1 MYAIIPQ
8 QIPQDKRAEVNEK
21 ILFAIN
27 SGKDLIPAE
36 SIYNCYTG
44 VGGLHN
50 LRQSDFASYHEY
62 ARAKKEFEL
71 GQFFTPHEICWEMV
85 DVLSPTSS
93 EMVLDM
99 CCGMGNFFNHLP
111 NRHNTYGFDIDG
123 KAVAVA
129 RYLYPDAHIEKCDIQ
144 QYRPEQRF
152 DIIIGNPPFNLKFD
166 FRLSQEY
173 YMDKLVGFAR
183 KKRLGDL
190 LVDAGVI
197 SQDQLVKALQVQK
210 TEKQGE
216 RLGVVLIDLG
226 FTDEKQI
233 VEALKAQLKIQS
245 IDLSTL
251 RIPEE
256 IIRLLDEAV
265 LRKYN
270 LIPFK
275 FNEKN
280 PNLLCVAMSD
290 PLDIRAMDDVSIIT
304 GCQVERFAATPSD
317 IAAAIDRYYGNAE
330 ALRVAE
336 QYTREKQ
343 EQAKARAALDPGS
356 GNDENN
362 VQQAPIVKLLGQIIE
377 QAVHKRASDIHI
389 EPMENQVRIRFRV
402 DGVLH
407 EAMRHDISLHA
418 ALIARI
424 KIVSGLD
431 ISEKRRPQDG
441 RATSIVD
448 RQEYDIR
455 VSVLPTVYGE
465 KVVMRLAQKK
475 ALTLDKR
482 DLGFPE
488 EELKKFDHILSH
500 PNGLILVTGPTGSGK
515 STTLYTAL
523 NELNVE
529 GVNIITVEDPVEA
542 NLNGVNQVQ
551 VNEKAG
557 LTFSSALRSILR
569 QDPDI
574 IMIGE
579 IRDQETAEIAV
590 KASIT
595 GHLVVSTLHT
605 NSSANTITRLADMGV
620 ENYLIADSV
629 VGVIAQRLVRRV
641 CPACGIVRE
650 ATAGEKKILGI
661 KDPARRINV
670 RTPGHK
676 ECVRCGGTG
685 YYGRIGIYEI
695 MPVTADLRQAINRG
709 ENADV
714 LEEIALTHGMKTLRM
729 SAIDYALR
737 GITTVEEVQ
746 RVAYDDEED

>member
-1 MYAIIPQ
+1 M
-8 QIPQDKRAEVNEK
+8 DN
-21 ILFAIN
+21 LM
-27 SGKDLIPAE
+27 
-36 SIYNCYTG
+36 
-44 VGGLHN
+44 GG
-50 LRQSDFASYHEY
+50 S
-62 ARAKKEFEL
+62 
-71 GQFFTPHEICWEMV
+71 
-85 DVLSPTSS
+85 
-93 EMVLDM
+93 
-99 CCGMGNFFNHLP
+99 
-111 NRHNTYGFDIDG
+111 
-123 KAVAVA
+123 
-129 RYLYPDAHIEKCDIQ
+129 
-144 QYRPEQRF
+144 
-152 DIIIGNPPFNLKFD
+152 
-166 FRLSQEY
+166 
-173 YMDKLVGFAR
+173 R

-197 SQDQLVKALQVQK
+197 TQDQLMQALQIQK
-210 TEKQGE
+210 TEKKGD

-226 FTDEKQI
+226 MTDEKQI
-233 VEALKAQLKIQS
+233 MDALKKQLKIQS
-245 IDLSTL
+245 VDLSTI

-256 IIRLLDEAV
+256 ITRLVEESV
-265 LRKYN
+265 LRKYM
-270 LIPFK
+270 LIPFQ

-280 PNLLCVAMSD
+280 PNLLKVAMSD
-290 PLDIRAMDDVSIIT
+290 PMDIRAMDDISIIT
-304 GCQVERFAATPSD
+304 GCQVERYVAATSD

-336 QYTREKQ
+336 QYTRERE
-343 EQAKARAALDPGS
+343 EQAKARAAVEPGS
-356 GNDENN
+356 GEESS
-362 VQQAPIVKLLGQIIE
+362 VQQAPIVKLLAQIIE
-377 QAVHKRASDIHI
+377 QAVHNRASDIHI

-407 EAMRHDISLHA
+407 EAMRHDIALHT

-424 KIVSGLD
+424 KNVSGLD

-455 VSVLPTVYGE
+455 VSILPTVYGE

-475 ALTLDKR
+475 ALTMDKR
-482 DLGFPE
+482 DLGFPDD
-488 EELKKFDHILSH
+488 ELEKFNRILSH

-523 NELNVE
+523 SELNVE

-557 LTFSSALRSILR
+557 LTFGSALRSILR

-641 CPACGIVRE
+641 CPACGVVRD
-650 ATAGEKKILGI
+650 ATEEEKKTLGFAGSP
-661 KDPARRINV
+661 KRIQV

-685 YYGRIGIYEI
+685 YFGRIGVYEI
-695 MPVTADLRQAINRG
+695 MPITPDLRQAINRG

-714 LEEIALTHGMKTLRM
+714 LEEIARKHGMKTLRM
-729 SAIDYALR
+729 SAVEYALR
-737 GITTVEEVQ
+737 GITTVEEVR
-746 RVAYDDEED
+746 RVAYEEDDE

>member
-1 MYAIIPQ
+1 MA
-8 QIPQDKRAEVNEK
+8 
-21 ILFAIN
+21 
-27 SGKDLIPAE
+27 
-36 SIYNCYTG
+36 
-44 VGGLHN
+44 
-50 LRQSDFASYHEY
+50 
-62 ARAKKEFEL
+62 
-71 GQFFTPHEICWEMV
+71 
-85 DVLSPTSS
+85 
-93 EMVLDM
+93 
-99 CCGMGNFFNHLP
+99 MGF
-111 NRHNTYGFDIDG
+111 G
-123 KAVAVA
+123 
-129 RYLYPDAHIEKCDIQ
+129 
-144 QYRPEQRF
+144 
-152 DIIIGNPPFNLKFD
+152 
-166 FRLSQEY
+166 
-173 YMDKLVGFAR
+173 R

-197 SQDQLVKALQVQK
+197 TQDQLAEALRIQK
-210 TEKQGE
+210 TEKTGD
-216 RLGVVLIDLG
+216 RLGEVLIDLN
-226 FTDEKQI
+226 FTNEKQI
-233 VEALKAQLKIQS
+233 MKALREQLKIES
-245 IDLSTL
+245 IDLSTI
-251 RIPEE
+251 RIPEDVTK
-256 IIRLLDEAV
+256 LLEESV
-265 LRKYN
+265 LRKYS
-270 LIPFK
+270 LVPFA

-280 PNLLCVAMSD
+280 PNLLKVAMSD
-290 PLDIRAMDDVSIIT
+290 PLDIRAMDDISIIT
-304 GCQVERFAATPSD
+304 GLQIDRYVATPSD
-317 IAAAIDRYYGNAE
+317 IAATIDRYYGNAE

-336 QYTREKQ
+336 QYTREREEQ
-343 EQAKARAALDPGS
+343 EKAKAAEAAEES
-356 GNDENN
+356 N
-362 VQQAPIVKLLGQIIE
+362 VQDAPIVKLLGQIID

-407 EAMRHDISLHA
+407 EAMRHDISLHP

-455 VSVLPTVYGE
+455 VSILPTVYGE

-475 ALTLDKR
+475 ALTMDKR
-482 DLGFPE
+482 DLGFPDE
-488 EELKKFDHILSH
+488 ALAKFDHILSH

-523 NELNVE
+523 SELNVE

-542 NLNGVNQVQ
+542 NLNGINQVQ

-641 CPACGIVRE
+641 CPACSVVKE
-650 ATAGEKKILGI
+650 ADEEERKTLGI
-661 KDPARRINV
+661 RDAGKRVLV
-670 RTPGHK
+670 RHPGHK

-685 YYGRIGIYEI
+685 YFGRIGIYEI
-695 MPVTADLRQAINRG
+695 MPINAELRQAINRG

-714 LEEIALTHGMKTLRM
+714 LEQIALKYGMKTLRM
-729 SAIDYALR
+729 NAIEYALQ
-737 GITTVEEVQ
+737 GITTVEEVR
-746 RVAYDDEED
+746 RVAYEEDG

>member
-1 MYAIIPQ
+1 M
-8 QIPQDKRAEVNEK
+8 
-21 ILFAIN
+21 
-27 SGKDLIPAE
+27 GKPI
-36 SIYNCYTG
+36 
-44 VGGLHN
+44 
-50 LRQSDFASYHEY
+50 
-62 ARAKKEFEL
+62 
-71 GQFFTPHEICWEMV
+71 
-85 DVLSPTSS
+85 
-93 EMVLDM
+93 
-99 CCGMGNFFNHLP
+99 
-111 NRHNTYGFDIDG
+111 GFG
-123 KAVAVA
+123 
-129 RYLYPDAHIEKCDIQ
+129 
-144 QYRPEQRF
+144 
-152 DIIIGNPPFNLKFD
+152 
-166 FRLSQEY
+166 
-173 YMDKLVGFAR
+173 R

-190 LVDAGVI
+190 LVEAGTI
-197 SQDQLVKALQVQK
+197 TQDQLTQALNVQK
-210 TEKQGE
+210 TEKKGQ
-216 RLGVVLIDLG
+216 RLGDVLMDLG

-233 VEALKAQLKIQS
+233 MKALCSQLKLQPV
-245 IDLSTL
+245 DLSNI

-256 IIRLLDEAV
+256 ITKLTEEAV
-265 LRKYN
+265 LRKHN
-270 LIPFK
+270 LIPFQ
-275 FNEKN
+275 FHEKN
-280 PNLLCVAMSD
+280 PNVIKVAMSD
-290 PLDIRAMDDVSIIT
+290 PLDIRAMDDISIIT
-304 GCQVERFAATPSD
+304 GLQIERYVATPSD
-317 IAAAIDRYYGNAE
+317 IAATIDRYYGNAE

-336 QYTREKQ
+336 QYTRERK
-343 EQAKARAALDPGS
+343 EQNK
-356 GNDENN
+356 NKNVETEDESN

-377 QAVHKRASDIHI
+377 QAVHKRTSDIHI

-455 VSVLPTVYGE
+455 VSILPTVYGE
-465 KVVMRLAQKK
+465 KVVMRLAKKK
-475 ALTLDKR
+475 ALTMDKKE
-482 DLGFPE
+482 LGFPDD
-488 EELKKFDHILSH
+488 ELAKFDKILSH
-500 PNGLILVTGPTGSGK
+500 PNGMILVTGPTGSGK

-523 NELNVE
+523 NELNGE

-542 NLNGVNQVQ
+542 NVAGINQVQ

-641 CPACGIVRE
+641 CPTCGVVHE
-650 ATAGEKKILGI
+650 ASPADAKTLGFKDLKRKIML
-661 KDPARRINV
+661 RY
-670 RTPGHK
+670 PGHK

-695 MPVTADLRQAINRG
+695 MPITADLRQAITRG
-709 ENADV
+709 ESADQ
-714 LEEIALTHGMKTLRM
+714 LEAIALRHGMKTLRM
-729 SAIDYALR
+729 SAVEYALK
-737 GITTVEEVQ
+737 GITTVEEVR
-746 RVAYDDEED
+746 RVAFEDEDDD

>member
-1 MYAIIPQ
+1 
-8 QIPQDKRAEVNEK
+8 
-21 ILFAIN
+21 
-27 SGKDLIPAE
+27 
-36 SIYNCYTG
+36 
-44 VGGLHN
+44 
-50 LRQSDFASYHEY
+50 
-62 ARAKKEFEL
+62 
-71 GQFFTPHEICWEMV
+71 
-85 DVLSPTSS
+85 
-93 EMVLDM
+93 
-99 CCGMGNFFNHLP
+99 
-111 NRHNTYGFDIDG
+111 
-123 KAVAVA
+123 
-129 RYLYPDAHIEKCDIQ
+129 
-144 QYRPEQRF
+144 
-152 DIIIGNPPFNLKFD
+152 
-166 FRLSQEY
+166 
-173 YMDKLVGFAR
+173 MDKLVGFAR

-216 RLGVVLIDLG
+216 RLGVVLLDLG

-245 IDLSTL
+245 VDLSTL

-661 KDPARRINV
+661 KDPTRRINV

>member
-1 MYAIIPQ
+1 
-8 QIPQDKRAEVNEK
+8 
-21 ILFAIN
+21 
-27 SGKDLIPAE
+27 
-36 SIYNCYTG
+36 
-44 VGGLHN
+44 
-50 LRQSDFASYHEY
+50 
-62 ARAKKEFEL
+62 
-71 GQFFTPHEICWEMV
+71 
-85 DVLSPTSS
+85 
-93 EMVLDM
+93 
-99 CCGMGNFFNHLP
+99 
-111 NRHNTYGFDIDG
+111 
-123 KAVAVA
+123 
-129 RYLYPDAHIEKCDIQ
+129 
-144 QYRPEQRF
+144 
-152 DIIIGNPPFNLKFD
+152 
-166 FRLSQEY
+166 
-173 YMDKLVGFAR
+173 MDKPIGFGR

-190 LVDAGVI
+190 LVEAGVVT
-197 SQDQLVKALQVQK
+197 QDQLTQALNVQK
-210 TEKQGE
+210 TEKKGQ
-216 RLGVVLIDLG
+216 RLGVVLMDLG
-226 FTDEKQI
+226 FTDEKHI
-233 VEALKAQLKIQS
+233 MKALCSQLKLQPV
-245 IDLSTL
+245 DLSNI

-256 IIRLLDEAV
+256 ITKLTEEAV
-265 LRKYN
+265 LRKHN
-270 LIPFK
+270 LIPFQ
-275 FNEKN
+275 FHEKN
-280 PNLLCVAMSD
+280 PNVIKVAMSD
-290 PLDIRAMDDVSIIT
+290 PLDIRAMDDISIIT
-304 GCQVERFAATPSD
+304 GLQIERYVATPSD

-336 QYTREKQ
+336 QYTRERE
-343 EQAKARAALDPGS
+343 EQNKAKNVEAV
-356 GNDENN
+356 DESS

-455 VSVLPTVYGE
+455 VSILPTVYGE

-475 ALTLDKR
+475 ALTMDKKE
-482 DLGFPE
+482 LGFPDD
-488 EELKKFDHILSH
+488 ELAKFDKILSH
-500 PNGLILVTGPTGSGK
+500 PNGMILVTGPTGSGK

-523 NELNVE
+523 NELNGE

-542 NLNGVNQVQ
+542 NVTGINQVQ

-641 CPACGIVRE
+641 CPTCGVVHE
-650 ATAGEKKILGI
+650 ASPADAKTLGFKDLNRKIML
-661 KDPARRINV
+661 RY
-670 RTPGHK
+670 PGHK

-695 MPVTADLRQAINRG
+695 MPITADLRQAITRG
-709 ENADV
+709 ESADQ
-714 LEEIALTHGMKTLRM
+714 LEAIALRHGMKTLRM
-729 SAIDYALR
+729 SAVEYALK
-737 GITTVEEVQ
+737 GITTVEEVR
-746 RVAYDDEED
+746 RVAFEDEDDD

>member
-1 MYAIIPQ
+1 
-8 QIPQDKRAEVNEK
+8 
-21 ILFAIN
+21 
-27 SGKDLIPAE
+27 
-36 SIYNCYTG
+36 
-44 VGGLHN
+44 
-50 LRQSDFASYHEY
+50 
-62 ARAKKEFEL
+62 
-71 GQFFTPHEICWEMV
+71 
-85 DVLSPTSS
+85 
-93 EMVLDM
+93 
-99 CCGMGNFFNHLP
+99 
-111 NRHNTYGFDIDG
+111 
-123 KAVAVA
+123 
-129 RYLYPDAHIEKCDIQ
+129 
-144 QYRPEQRF
+144 
-152 DIIIGNPPFNLKFD
+152 
-166 FRLSQEY
+166 
-173 YMDKLVGFAR
+173 MDKPIGFGR

-197 SQDQLVKALQVQK
+197 SQNQLVKALSIQK
-210 TEKQGE
+210 TEKRDT
-216 RLGVVLIDLG
+216 RLGELLIDLG
-226 FTDEKQI
+226 YTDEKQI
-233 VEALKAQLKIQS
+233 MKALCEQLKLPG
-245 IDLSTL
+245 IDLSTV

-256 IIRLLDEAV
+256 ITKLIQESV

-270 LIPFK
+270 LVPFQ
-275 FNEKN
+275 FSEKN
-280 PNLLCVAMSD
+280 PNLIKVAMSD

-304 GCQVERFAATPSD
+304 GLQIERYVATPSN
-317 IAAAIDRYYGNAE
+317 IAATIDRYYGNAE

-336 QYTREKQ
+336 QYTREREEQ
-343 EQAKARAALDPGS
+343 EKAREAEK
-356 GNDENN
+356 NDESN
-362 VQQAPIVKLLGQIIE
+362 VTEAPIVRLLGQIVE
-377 QAVHKRASDIHI
+377 QAVHQRASDIHI
-389 EPMENQVRIRFRV
+389 EPLENQVRIRFRV

-407 EAMRHDISLHA
+407 EVMRHDIGLHA

-455 VSVLPTVYGE
+455 VSILPTVYGE
-465 KVVMRLAQKK
+465 KVVMRIAQKK
-475 ALTLDKR
+475 ALTMDKR
-482 DLGFPE
+482 DLGFPD
-488 EELKKFDHILSH
+488 EELEKFNRILSH

-523 NELNVE
+523 SELNVE

-620 ENYLIADSV
+620 ENYLISDSV

-641 CPACGIVRE
+641 CPVCGTLKE
-650 ATAGEKKILGI
+650 ADEREKKTLGI
-661 KDPARRINV
+661 TDPTRRVMIKH
-670 RTPGHK
+670 PGHK

-685 YYGRIGIYEI
+685 YYGRIGVYEI
-695 MPVTADLRQAINRG
+695 MPINAELRQAINRG
-709 ENADV
+709 DNADE
-714 LEEIALTHGMKTLRM
+714 LEAIALRQGMKTLRM
-729 SAIDYALR
+729 GAVEYALK
-737 GITTVEEVQ
+737 GITTVEEVR
-746 RVAYDDEED
+746 RVAFEDDDEL

>member
-1 MYAIIPQ
+1 
-8 QIPQDKRAEVNEK
+8 
-21 ILFAIN
+21 
-27 SGKDLIPAE
+27 
-36 SIYNCYTG
+36 
-44 VGGLHN
+44 
-50 LRQSDFASYHEY
+50 
-62 ARAKKEFEL
+62 
-71 GQFFTPHEICWEMV
+71 
-85 DVLSPTSS
+85 
-93 EMVLDM
+93 
-99 CCGMGNFFNHLP
+99 
-111 NRHNTYGFDIDG
+111 
-123 KAVAVA
+123 
-129 RYLYPDAHIEKCDIQ
+129 
-144 QYRPEQRF
+144 
-152 DIIIGNPPFNLKFD
+152 
-166 FRLSQEY
+166 
-173 YMDKLVGFAR
+173 MDKPIGFGR

-197 SQDQLVKALQVQK
+197 SQDQLVKALGIQK
-210 TEKQGE
+210 TEKRDM
-216 RLGVVLIDLG
+216 RLGELLIDLG
-226 FTDEKQI
+226 YTDEKQI
-233 VEALKAQLKIQS
+233 MKAMCEQLKLPG
-245 IDLSTL
+245 IDLSTV

-256 IIRLLDEAV
+256 VIKLLQESI
-265 LRKYN
+265 LRKYS
-270 LIPFK
+270 LIPFQ
-275 FNEKN
+275 FSEKN
-280 PNLLCVAMSD
+280 PNLIKVAMSD

-304 GCQVERFAATPSD
+304 GLQIERYVATPSN
-317 IAAAIDRYYGNAE
+317 IAATIDRYYGNAE

-336 QYTREKQ
+336 QYTKEREEQ
-343 EQAKARAALDPGS
+343 EKAREAEK
-356 GNDENN
+356 NEETN
-362 VQQAPIVKLLGQIIE
+362 VTEAPIVRLLGQIVE
-377 QAVHKRASDIHI
+377 QAVHQRASDIHI
-389 EPMENQVRIRFRV
+389 EPLENQVRIRFRV

-407 EAMRHDISLHA
+407 EIMRHDISLHA

-455 VSVLPTVYGE
+455 VSILPTVYGE
-465 KVVMRLAQKK
+465 KVVMRIAQKK
-475 ALTLDKR
+475 ALTMDKR
-482 DLGFPE
+482 DLGFPD
-488 EELKKFDHILSH
+488 EELEKFNRILSH

-523 NELNVE
+523 SELNVE

-641 CPACGIVRE
+641 CPVCGVIKE
-650 ATAGEKKILGI
+650 ADEKEKRTLGI
-661 KDPARRINV
+661 TDPTRRVMIKE
-670 RTPGHK
+670 PGHK

-685 YYGRIGIYEI
+685 YYGRIGVYEI
-695 MPVTADLRQAINRG
+695 MPINAELRQAINRG

-714 LEEIALTHGMKTLRM
+714 LEEIALKQGMKTLRM
-729 SAIDYALR
+729 GAVEYALR
-737 GITTVEEVQ
+737 GITTVEEVR
-746 RVAYDDEED
+746 RVAFEDEDEL

>member
-1 MYAIIPQ
+1 M
-8 QIPQDKRAEVNEK
+8 DN
-21 ILFAIN
+21 LM
-27 SGKDLIPAE
+27 
-36 SIYNCYTG
+36 
-44 VGGLHN
+44 GG
-50 LRQSDFASYHEY
+50 S
-62 ARAKKEFEL
+62 
-71 GQFFTPHEICWEMV
+71 
-85 DVLSPTSS
+85 
-93 EMVLDM
+93 
-99 CCGMGNFFNHLP
+99 
-111 NRHNTYGFDIDG
+111 
-123 KAVAVA
+123 
-129 RYLYPDAHIEKCDIQ
+129 
-144 QYRPEQRF
+144 
-152 DIIIGNPPFNLKFD
+152 
-166 FRLSQEY
+166 
-173 YMDKLVGFAR
+173 R

-197 SQDQLVKALQVQK
+197 TQDQLMQALQIQK
-210 TEKQGE
+210 TEKKGD

-226 FTDEKQI
+226 MTDEKQI
-233 VEALKAQLKIQS
+233 MDALKKQLKIQS
-245 IDLSTL
+245 VDLSTI

-256 IIRLLDEAV
+256 ITRLVEESV
-265 LRKYN
+265 LRKYM
-270 LIPFK
+270 LIPFQ

-280 PNLLCVAMSD
+280 PNLLKVAMSD
-290 PLDIRAMDDVSIIT
+290 PMDIRAMDDISIIT
-304 GCQVERFAATPSD
+304 GCQVERYVAATSD

-336 QYTREKQ
+336 QYTRERE
-343 EQAKARAALDPGS
+343 EQAKARAAVEPGS
-356 GNDENN
+356 GEESS
-362 VQQAPIVKLLGQIIE
+362 VQQAPIVKLLAQIIE

-407 EAMRHDISLHA
+407 EAMRHDITLHA

-455 VSVLPTVYGE
+455 VSILPTVYGE

-475 ALTLDKR
+475 ALTMDKR
-482 DLGFPE
+482 DLGFPDD
-488 EELKKFDHILSH
+488 ELEKFNRILSH

-523 NELNVE
+523 SELNVE

-551 VNEKAG
+551 VNDKAG
-557 LTFSSALRSILR
+557 LTFGSALRSILR

-641 CPACGIVRE
+641 CPACGVVRD
-650 ATAGEKKILGI
+650 ATEEEKKTLGFAGSP
-661 KDPARRINV
+661 KRIQV

-685 YYGRIGIYEI
+685 YFGRIGVYEI
-695 MPVTADLRQAINRG
+695 MPITPDLRQAINRG

-714 LEEIALTHGMKTLRM
+714 LEEIARKHGMKTLRM
-729 SAIDYALR
+729 SAVEYALR
-737 GITTVEEVQ
+737 GITTVEEVR
-746 RVAYDDEED
+746 RVAYEEDDE